1 MTHAPLVIGMVA
13 GETSGDNLGAPLIRE
28 IKARRPDSEFIGIG
42 GPAMIAAGLES
53 LFNMDRLAVNGIADP
68 LKRLPELIKILLAT
82 KRELYRRSPDCFIGV
97 DYNFFNGL
105 LEGMMKKAGVKT
117 VHYVSP
123 SVWAWRSSR
132 IRKIVRDVDLMLTLY
147 PFETT
152 IYEAHGVRVKFVGHP
167 RAQEIAMDQGETGKS
182 SARQSLGLAGD
193 ALVIAILPGSRGSEV
208 TLTGPDFFRTA
219 ALLYQDLHCQFVV
232 PAANDRRM
240 FQIRTLWQSLA
251 PEIPVLITPGNA
263 IEAMTAADAVLVNS
277 GTATLEAMLLRRPM
291 VMSYRL
297 GKLTYAL
304 VSRMVNTPYFA
315 LPNILLGKDLVPEFI
330 QDAANPEVL
339 AEAMKQIIRQP
350 QDELISQF
358 GGIHQQL
365 RCDSGAVAA
374 EEILLLCESN

>member
-1 MTHAPLVIGMVA
+1 MVA

-42 GPAMIAAGLES
+42 GPAMIAAGFES

-82 KRELYRRSPDCFIGV
+82 KQELYRRSPECFIGV

-182 SARQSLGLAGD
+182 SARQSLGISVD

-219 ALLYQDLHCQFVV
+219 AMLYQDLHCQFVV

-240 FQIRTLWQSLA
+240 LQIRTLWQSLV

-304 VSRMVNTPYFA
+304 VSRMVKTPYFA
-315 LPNILLGKDLVPEFI
+315 LPNILLGRDLVPEFI
-330 QDAANPEVL
+330 QDAANPKVL
-339 AEAMKQIIRQP
+339 AEAMKQIIKQP

-374 EEILLLCESN
+374 QEILLLCESN